1 MYEEK
6 RIERKKRVGH
16 MSNKRHHEE
25 QEQIV
30 AARRRKAIPLRM
42 ARGPQDYTPGQQE
55 EPAVLTSVADMLQ
68 WAQNWSRSRSIWPFM
83 YALACCGFEM
93 IAAASAPQY
102 DMSRFGSEVFRAS
115 PRQADLMIVAGT
127 VSVKMAPRLRHLWE
141 QMPEPKWVISMGQC
155 ANSGGEFYDS
165 YYTVQGV
172 DTVVPVDVYVPGCPP
187 RPEALIEG
195 MYKLREKIE
204 KQGYIP
210 RTDQDSALVAP
221 MAQPTQGGGDAAEQT
236 LEGRHTQEM
245 LLNLGPQ
252 HPSTHGVLRLV
263 LTLEGETVL
272 GCTPVIGYL
281 HRGIEKTLENRPYLS
296 GIRYMDNADYLSPML
311 NEIAYAGAVEQLMEL
326 DPPRRAQYIRLLVG
340 ELQRI
345 ASHLIGIGAYVNDLG
360 TTTPLLWTMRD
371 REGIMDLFEALGGS
385 RFNVNYVRVGGVLHD
400 FPNDW
405 LKSCETYLDQ
415 LEKNMSELEQLVNGN
430 EIFRAR
436 TEGVGYLDPQQAIAF
451 GLTGPMARASGIT
464 WDLRVNRPSMAY
476 REVPVNVQTRQ
487 EGDCYARNAVRLQ
500 EIGESIRLCRV
511 AIDQL
516 PPGPIS
522 ARTPLAL
529 RPPRGETYFAIESS
543 KGELGVYLIS
553 DGSEFPWRAKL
564 RGPSF
569 VNLQVLPELLRG
581 YKMSDVIAIL
591 GSLDFVVGEVDR

>member
-1 MYEEK
+1 
-6 RIERKKRVGH
+6 
-16 MSNKRHHEE
+16 MSDRHQRAE
-25 QEQIV
+25 QERV
-30 AARRRKAIPLRM
+30 PATRKRKALPLRM
-42 ARGPQDYTPGQQE
+42 ASGPQNYVPGQQE
-55 EPAVLTSVADMLQ
+55 EPAVLTSVADMLH
-68 WAQNWSRSRSIWPFM
+68 WAQNWARSRSIWPFM

-102 DMSRFGSEVFRAS
+102 DMARFGSEVFRAS
-115 PRQADLMIVAGT
+115 ARQADLMIVAGT
-127 VSVKMAPRLRHLWE
+127 VSVKMAPRLHHLWE

-195 MYKLREKIE
+195 IFKLREKIE

-210 RTDQDSALVAP
+210 RNDQNSALAAP
-221 MAQPTQGGGDAAEQT
+221 TMRSARVCGDLKAQT
-236 LEGRHTQEM
+236 EGVRHTQEM

-263 LTLEGETVL
+263 LTLEGETVVD
-272 GCTPVIGYL
+272 CTPIVGYL
-281 HRGIEKTLENRPYLS
+281 HRGIEKTLENRPYLG
-296 GIRYMDNADYLSPML
+296 GIRYLDNADYLSPML
-311 NEIAYAGAVEQLMEL
+311 GEIAYAGAIEQVMGLE
-326 DPPRRAQYIRLLVG
+326 PPRRAQYIRLLVG

-385 RFNVNYVRVGGVLHD
+385 RFNVNYVRVGGLLHD
-400 FPNDW
+400 FPKGW
-405 LKSCETYLDQ
+405 LSSCAAYLER
-415 LEKNMSELEQLVNGN
+415 LEKNMAELERLTSGSD
-430 EIFRAR
+430 IFQAR
-436 TEGVGYLDPQQAIAF
+436 TRGVGYLDAQQALAY
-451 GLTGPMARASGIT
+451 GLSGPMARASGIT
-464 WDLRVNRPSMAY
+464 WDLRVNRPYMAY
-476 REVPVNVQTRQ
+476 RKVAVNVQTRQ

-500 EIGESIRLCRV
+500 EIQESIRLCRV
-511 AIDQL
+511 AIEQL

-522 ARTPLAL
+522 ARTPVAL
-529 RPPRGETYFAIESS
+529 RTPRGEAYFAIESS

-553 DGSEFPWRAKL
+553 DGSEYPWRAKL

-581 YKMSDVIAIL
+581 YKMGDVIAVL